1 MMEIFIARS
10 DERYLFPL
18 PLFSARIGR
27 PAKSVMKAAI
37 IRISS
42 LMVNL
47 CFYPL
52 ATISFRFFRGERKY
66 KTQGMGNGLRTDNP
80 RKGKRNC
87 RKRTQTF
94 FFSFGLFSIFLPYR
108 RTQEE
113 GIKTLQFSSQTISP
127 FFVPP
132 QPDSFHLFLVPNC
145 QAGIK
150 KRRKQGTKIDLKC
163 LESGQRI

>member
-52 ATISFRFFRGERKY
+52 ATISSRFFRGERKY

-94 FFSFGLFSIFLPYR
+94 FFPFGLFSIFLPYR

-113 GIKTLQFSSQTISP
+113 GIKTLQFSSKTI
-127 FFVPP
+127 FR
-132 QPDSFHLFLVPNC
+132 L
-145 QAGIK
+145 
-150 KRRKQGTKIDLKC
+150 TKSSRIEAEKNQFNIT
-163 LESGQRI
+163 ESLSKIGFPMSKIC